1 MQEQI
6 GKFTF
11 RTDTKYTASLQERE
25 KGENRLSIRIMI
37 DFGEKIV
44 PEPVI
49 LRWTYPCKMIFSQWN
64 PQLWSGRTLNPQWNP
79 IRNHSRSA
87 EGIPLQ
93 MHLSPDGINTITIFV
108 GDTLTPME
116 LATGVIEETA
126 EISYKLTLFTKR
138 ITPIRTYETMV

>member
-1 MQEQI
+1 MNQEKI

-25 KGENRLSIRIMI
+25 KGKNRLSIRIMI

-64 PQLWSGRTLNPQWNP
+64 PQLWSARTLNPQWNP
-79 IRNHSRSA
+79 IRNHSAANAFITGWNQYNNDFRRRYTDA
-87 EGIPLQ
+87 
-93 MHLSPDGINTITIFV
+93 DGIGN
-108 GDTLTPME
+108 GS
-116 LATGVIEETA
+116 G
-126 EISYKLTLFTKR
+126 
-138 ITPIRTYETMV
+138 